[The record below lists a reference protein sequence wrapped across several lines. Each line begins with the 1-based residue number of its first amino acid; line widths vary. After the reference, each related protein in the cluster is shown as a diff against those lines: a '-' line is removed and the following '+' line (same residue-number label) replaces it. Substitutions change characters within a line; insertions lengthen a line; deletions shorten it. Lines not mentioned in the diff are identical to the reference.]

1 MKAFYFSLKSVFVL
15 KIFKFMSWLF
25 GCVEKRFD
33 WENKGNFNIFEIR
46 TWETNNCNARIA
58 QDLGKKK
65 QSGNENLSVDRT

>member
-1 MKAFYFSLKSVFVL
+1 
-15 KIFKFMSWLF
+15 MSWLF

-65 QSGNENLSVDRT
+65 QSGNQNLSVDRT